1 MIKDEAQLEKFI
13 SEIRRG
19 TQVLSVLSQLKLEQ
33 YGYSLLQVLTEKG
46 VEIEQ
51 GTLYP
56 LLRRLE
62 KQGLLESDW
71 RVDGPRPRR
80 YYKISAQGEE
90 VLRSLTAEWHYLV
103 GVMDKLLSQK
113 TKGVQ

>member
-1 MIKDEAQLEKFI
+1 MIKDEAQLEKLI
-13 SEIRRG
+13 TEIRRG
-19 TQVLSVLSQLKLEQ
+19 TQVLSVLSQLDQEQ
-33 YGYSLLQVLTEKG
+33 YGYSLLQVLTEHG
-46 VEIEQ
+46 MEIEQ

-80 YYKISAQGEE
+80 YYKISQRGEQ
-90 VLRSLTAEWHYLV
+90 VLSALTAEWRYLV
-103 GVMDKLLSQK
+103 GVMDDLLSRKKQ
-113 TKGVQ
+113 GV